1 MRPKVLTELC
11 TSRMPRDH
19 YAEPIV
25 ISDDDDDDDD
35 DMEEVYVKPGGPS
48 RLASG
53 PTLKRE
59 PGSGYQA
66 NGHTNGRADGTLDW
80 EARDAVKVALA
91 KLDAEVCCLR
101 RAHDLSEP
109 CDQVSAV
116 ADFAPDQI
124 RCGSTKTSTRSL
136 HVSTIR
142 KTNLGS

>member
-59 PGSGYQA
+59 P
-66 NGHTNGRADGTLDW
+66 GRADGTLDW